1 MIERYKGRRVD
12 GTKKVSVYWNLH
24 KQCFSVRQ
32 GGLVVG
38 HVPTMLMLRDVDF
51 VVNAKGRDRVRRE
64 RRKNVHAYVR
74 GYVDLADEGITDARP
89 VTYNPY
95 INATF
100 VEHLTLKCGEV
111 ETPVTAQRPRV
122 LLSVTNTEWGKSPR
136 IFAEQP

>member
-12 GTKKVSVYWNLH
+12 DTKKVSVYWNLH
-24 KQCFSVRQ
+24 KQCFSLKQ

-38 HVPTMLMLRDVDF
+38 HVQTMLMLRDVDF
-51 VVNAKGRDRVRRE
+51 IVNANGRDRVRRE

-95 INATF
+95 VDNTF
-100 VEHLTLKCGEV
+100 VEHSKYNCGTV
-111 ETPVTAQRPRV
+111 QTPVTDSRPRV
-122 LLSVTNTEWGKSPR
+122 LLSVANTEWGKSPR
-136 IFAEQP
+136 IFAES